1 MLIRAGMLMLSS
13 SPYDD
18 DATVPFGARAT
29 VEWRAVPS
37 ITDVEGITVGHWTD
51 DVAQTGCTVVLPP
64 PGTIASCEVRGGAP
78 GTRGTDILQPGTIIE
93 VAHAIVLTGGSA
105 FGLASAGGVERYLE
119 ERGIGSEIGPARV
132 PTVAAAVIFDL
143 GIGDP
148 TRRPGIDEGYA
159 ACVAA
164 SVDVLEGRAGVGTG
178 ATVAKLWGP
187 ERAKPGGVG
196 TWSVREGGLVVGA
209 LVVANSV
216 GEIVDEDGS
225 ILMGP
230 ELEPGEKRED
240 LVEQLGS
247 SAAANTTL
255 GVVATNAAL
264 SKEDVRRLA
273 SVGNDAFDVAI
284 RPAHTIY
291 DGDTVFALATQQV
304 AASFEQVT
312 ALIESAVTTAIRR
325 AVTRENG

>member
-1 MLIRAGMLMLSS
+1 VSR
-13 SPYDD
+13 
-18 DATVPFGARAT
+18 T
-29 VEWRAVPS
+29 PS

-51 DVAQTGCTVVLPP
+51 EVALTGCTVVLPP
-64 PGTIASCEVRGGAP
+64 SGTIASCEVRGGAP

-119 ERGIGSEIGPARV
+119 ERGIGSEIGPFRV
-132 PTVAAAVIFDL
+132 PTVPAAVIFDL
-143 GIGDP
+143 GVGDP
-148 TRRPGIDEGYA
+148 TRRPGADEGYA
-159 ACVAA
+159 ACAAA
-164 SVDVLEGRAGVGTG
+164 SADVDEGRVGVGTG

-187 ERAKPGGVG
+187 ERAMPGGVG
-196 TWSVREGGLVVGA
+196 SWAARDGDLIVGA
-209 LVVANSV
+209 LVVVNAV
-216 GEIVDEDGS
+216 GEVVDEDGS
-225 ILMGP
+225 ILVGP
-230 ELEPGEKRED
+230 KLEPGERRED
-240 LVEQLGS
+240 LVEQLGP

-264 SKEDVRRLA
+264 SKEDVRRFA

-304 AASFEQVT
+304 DASFEQVT
-312 ALIESAVTTAIRR
+312 GLVEPSVTTAIRR
-325 AVTRENG
+325 AVRGLDSETAGS

>member
-1 MLIRAGMLMLSS
+1 MIVGEM
-13 SPYDD
+13 
-18 DATVPFGARAT
+18 
-29 VEWRAVPS
+29 PS
-37 ITDVEGITVGHWTD
+37 ITDVGGITVGHWTD
-51 DVAQTGCTVVLPP
+51 EVARTGCTVTLVP

-119 ERGIGSEIGPARV
+119 ERGIGSEIGPVRV
-132 PTVAAAVIFDL
+132 PTVPAAVIFDL
-143 GIGDP
+143 GVGDP
-148 TRRPGIDEGYA
+148 SRRPGADEGYQ
-159 ACVAA
+159 ACLAA
-164 SVDVLEGRAGVGTG
+164 SAEVAEGHVGVGTG
-178 ATVAKLWGP
+178 ATVAKMWGP
-187 ERAKPGGVG
+187 ERAMPGGVG
-196 TWSVREGGLVVGA
+196 AWAVDDGELVVGA
-209 LVVANSV
+209 LVVVNAV

-225 ILMGP
+225 ILVGP
-230 ELEPGEKRED
+230 KLEPGERRED
-240 LVEQLGS
+240 LVEQLGP

-304 AASFEQVT
+304 QAGLDRVL
-312 ALIESAVTTAIRR
+312 ALVEPAVTTAIRR
-325 AVTRENG
+325 AVRP